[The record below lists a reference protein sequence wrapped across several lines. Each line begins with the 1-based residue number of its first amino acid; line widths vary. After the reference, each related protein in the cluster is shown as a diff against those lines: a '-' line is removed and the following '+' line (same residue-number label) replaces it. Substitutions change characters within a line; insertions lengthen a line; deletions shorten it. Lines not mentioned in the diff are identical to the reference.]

1 MSQFPLAL
9 AIEPK
14 LLPCAISNG
23 FSMDYKV
30 VSHLLF
36 SHTNTFT
43 YVSILFSIAISFFG
57 KCLRSQL
64 SQVRFVL
71 RISRTTSGSFVNSIL
86 RALHYFHRDS
96 TSLNLQI

>member
-36 SHTNTFT
+36 SHTQTHSHTCPFFS
-43 YVSILFSIAISFFG
+43 VSRFRFSEN
-57 KCLRSQL
+57 
-64 SQVRFVL
+64 V
-71 RISRTTSGSFVNSIL
+71 
-86 RALHYFHRDS
+86 
-96 TSLNLQI
+96 